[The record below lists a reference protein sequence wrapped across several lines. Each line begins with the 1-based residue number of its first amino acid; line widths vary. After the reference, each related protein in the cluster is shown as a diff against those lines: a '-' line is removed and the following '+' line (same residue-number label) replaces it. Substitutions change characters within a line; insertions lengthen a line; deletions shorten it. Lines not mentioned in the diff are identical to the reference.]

1 MTGSTP
7 YPDGEE
13 EHDDNAEADDSA
25 SSPVEQAKER
35 ERELEESGE
44 ENAA

>member
-1 MTGSTP
+1 MQEEAPMNRRDESNVEDTEDEATGSS
-7 YPDGEE
+7 
-13 EHDDNAEADDSA
+13 ADR
-25 SSPVEQAKER
+25 AKER